1 MPCKFLF
8 SIIVTTEKTT
18 AYTFADTLQ
27 TNITVSD
34 DQTTHYTQKVET
46 GNIVSTQQVKTNN
59 LTTQRVKTN
68 SILTTQ
74 GVTTSYI
81 LTTQG
86 VNASNILPTQG
97 VKTSNILTTQRV
109 NTGNI
114 LTTQGVKTSNILTTQ
129 GVKTS
134 NILTTQRVNTDNE
147 ASTPLTT
154 STEHTENSMTTFRP
168 NGYVSTL
175 SDENVRTAGFIEM
188 ISNISVLGCNPPI
201 WPGICS
207 ICLKHFPVLS
217 SFITYHRVCNLRNTT
232 DATSGAGIAYPSAA
246 PDFTP
251 GF

>member
-1 MPCKFLF
+1 LPCKCLF

-34 DQTTHYTQKVET
+34 DQTTHYIQKVET
-46 GNIVSTQQVKTNN
+46 GNSVSTQQVKTSN

-86 VNASNILPTQG
+86 VNASNIL
-97 VKTSNILTTQRV
+97 TTQRV
-109 NTGNI
+109 NTG
-114 LTTQGVKTSNILTTQ
+114 
-129 GVKTS
+129 
-134 NILTTQRVNTDNE
+134 NE

-154 STEHTENSMTTFRP
+154 STEHTENSMTTVRR
-168 NGYVSTL
+168 NGNVSTL

-188 ISNISVLGCNPPI
+188 IYSISVLGCNPPI
-201 WPGICS
+201 
-207 ICLKHFPVLS
+207 
-217 SFITYHRVCNLRNTT
+217 
-232 DATSGAGIAYPSAA
+232 
-246 PDFTP
+246 
-251 GF
+251 

>member
-1 MPCKFLF
+1 MPCKCLF

-34 DQTTHYTQKVET
+34 DQTTHYIQKVET
-46 GNIVSTQQVKTNN
+46 GNSVSTQQVKTSN

-86 VNASNILPTQG
+86 VNASNIL
-97 VKTSNILTTQRV
+97 TTQRV
-109 NTGNI
+109 NTG
-114 LTTQGVKTSNILTTQ
+114 
-129 GVKTS
+129 
-134 NILTTQRVNTDNE
+134 NE

-154 STEHTENSMTTFRP
+154 STEHTENSMTTVRR
-168 NGYVSTL
+168 NGNVSTL

-188 ISNISVLGCNPPI
+188 IYSISVLGCNSPI
-201 WPGICS
+201 
-207 ICLKHFPVLS
+207 
-217 SFITYHRVCNLRNTT
+217 
-232 DATSGAGIAYPSAA
+232 
-246 PDFTP
+246 
-251 GF
+251 

>member
-1 MPCKFLF
+1 MPCKCLF

-34 DQTTHYTQKVET
+34 DQTTHYIQKVET
-46 GNIVSTQQVKTNN
+46 GNSVSTQQVKTSN

-86 VNASNILPTQG
+86 VNASNIL
-97 VKTSNILTTQRV
+97 TTQRV
-109 NTGNI
+109 NTG
-114 LTTQGVKTSNILTTQ
+114 
-129 GVKTS
+129 
-134 NILTTQRVNTDNE
+134 NE

-154 STEHTENSMTTFRP
+154 STEHTENSMTTVRR
-168 NGYVSTL
+168 NGNVSTL

-188 ISNISVLGCNPPI
+188 IYSISVLGCNPPI
-201 WPGICS
+201 
-207 ICLKHFPVLS
+207 
-217 SFITYHRVCNLRNTT
+217 
-232 DATSGAGIAYPSAA
+232 
-246 PDFTP
+246 
-251 GF
+251 

>member
-8 SIIVTTEKTT
+8 SIIVTTEKAT
-18 AYTFADTLQ
+18 AYTFAYTLQ
-27 TNITVSD
+27 ANISVSD
-34 DQTTHYTQKVET
+34 NQTTHYTQNVET

-86 VNASNILPTQG
+86 VKTSSILPTQGVKTSSILPTQGVKTSSILPTQG

-109 NTGNI
+109 NTGN
-114 LTTQGVKTSNILTTQ
+114 
-129 GVKTS
+129 
-134 NILTTQRVNTDNE
+134 E
-147 ASTPLTT
+147 ALTPLTT
-154 STEHTENSMTTFRP
+154 STEHTENSMTSVRR

-188 ISNISVLGCNPPI
+188 ISNISVLECNPPI
-201 WPGICS
+201 
-207 ICLKHFPVLS
+207 
-217 SFITYHRVCNLRNTT
+217 
-232 DATSGAGIAYPSAA
+232 
-246 PDFTP
+246 
-251 GF
+251 

>member
-8 SIIVTTEKTT
+8 SIIVTTEKAT
-18 AYTFADTLQ
+18 AYTFAYTLQ
-27 TNITVSD
+27 ANISVSD
-34 DQTTHYTQKVET
+34 DQTTHYTQNVET

-59 LTTQRVKTN
+59 LTTQRVKN

-86 VNASNILPTQG
+86 V
-97 VKTSNILTTQRV
+97 KTSNILPA
-109 NTGNI
+109 
-114 LTTQGVKTSNILTTQ
+114 QGVKTR
-129 GVKTS
+129 

-201 WPGICS
+201 
-207 ICLKHFPVLS
+207 
-217 SFITYHRVCNLRNTT
+217 
-232 DATSGAGIAYPSAA
+232 
-246 PDFTP
+246 
-251 GF
+251 

>member
-8 SIIVTTEKTT
+8 SIIVTTEKAT
-18 AYTFADTLQ
+18 AYTFAYTLQ
-27 TNITVSD
+27 ANISVSD
-34 DQTTHYTQKVET
+34 NQTTHYTQNVET
-46 GNIVSTQQVKTNN
+46 GNIVSTQQVKTSN

-86 VNASNILPTQG
+86 VT
-97 VKTSNILTTQRV
+97 TSNILQ
-109 NTGNI
+109 
-114 LTTQGVKTSNILTTQ
+114 TQ

-147 ASTPLTT
+147 ESTPLTT

-168 NGYVSTL
+168 NGYVSIL

-201 WPGICS
+201 
-207 ICLKHFPVLS
+207 
-217 SFITYHRVCNLRNTT
+217 
-232 DATSGAGIAYPSAA
+232 
-246 PDFTP
+246 
-251 GF
+251 

>member
-1 MPCKFLF
+1 LPCKCLF

-34 DQTTHYTQKVET
+34 DQTTHYIQKVET
-46 GNIVSTQQVKTNN
+46 GNSVSTQQVKTSN

-86 VNASNILPTQG
+86 VNASNIL
-97 VKTSNILTTQRV
+97 TTQRV
-109 NTGNI
+109 NTG
-114 LTTQGVKTSNILTTQ
+114 
-129 GVKTS
+129 
-134 NILTTQRVNTDNE
+134 NE

-154 STEHTENSMTTFRP
+154 STEHTENSMTTVRR
-168 NGYVSTL
+168 NGNVSTL

-188 ISNISVLGCNPPI
+188 IYSISVLGCNSPI
-201 WPGICS
+201 
-207 ICLKHFPVLS
+207 
-217 SFITYHRVCNLRNTT
+217 
-232 DATSGAGIAYPSAA
+232 
-246 PDFTP
+246 
-251 GF
+251 

>member
-1 MPCKFLF
+1 LPFKCLF

-34 DQTTHYTQKVET
+34 DQTTHYIQKVET
-46 GNIVSTQQVKTNN
+46 GNSVSTQQVKTSN

-86 VNASNILPTQG
+86 VNASNIL
-97 VKTSNILTTQRV
+97 TTQRV
-109 NTGNI
+109 NTG
-114 LTTQGVKTSNILTTQ
+114 
-129 GVKTS
+129 
-134 NILTTQRVNTDNE
+134 NE

-154 STEHTENSMTTFRP
+154 STEHTENSMTTVRR
-168 NGYVSTL
+168 NGNVSTL

-188 ISNISVLGCNPPI
+188 IYSISVLGCNPPI
-201 WPGICS
+201 
-207 ICLKHFPVLS
+207 
-217 SFITYHRVCNLRNTT
+217 
-232 DATSGAGIAYPSAA
+232 
-246 PDFTP
+246 
-251 GF
+251 